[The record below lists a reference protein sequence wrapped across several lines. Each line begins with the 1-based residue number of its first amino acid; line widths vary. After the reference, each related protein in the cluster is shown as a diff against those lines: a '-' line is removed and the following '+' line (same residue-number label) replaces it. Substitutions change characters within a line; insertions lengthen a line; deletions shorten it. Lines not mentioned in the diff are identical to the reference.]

1 MSKRKSAQSK
11 KCPSFA
17 RIADA
22 LPCHSVCNSCQSKAI
37 DSDVLGQVRCKP
49 LSVQNE
55 AQREKEKDFL
65 ESIWSAA
72 AAAGAADELT
82 GAATNHPHKI
92 YLAPTSAK
100 SVAYLDTI
108 FLLS

>member
-1 MSKRKSAQSK
+1 MLSHLTLFTTHVNQKQ
-11 KCPSFA
+11 
-17 RIADA
+17 
-22 LPCHSVCNSCQSKAI
+22 QTI
-37 DSDVLGQVRCKP
+37 DSDVLGQVRSKP

-72 AAAGAADELT
+72 AAAAAAADELT

-100 SVAYLDTI
+100 MVAYLDTI
-108 FLLS
+108 FLPGKLLLR